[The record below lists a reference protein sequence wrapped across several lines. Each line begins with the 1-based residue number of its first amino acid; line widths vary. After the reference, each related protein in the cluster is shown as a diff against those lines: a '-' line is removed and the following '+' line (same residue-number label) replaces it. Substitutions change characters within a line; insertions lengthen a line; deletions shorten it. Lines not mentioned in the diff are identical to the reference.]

1 MNYDEKYYIYRY
13 EFVVE
18 GGGYQV
24 GRGDW
29 PTQAPIVSPGFDTP
43 EEAWAWFDV
52 HFYDT
57 DDMEVVR

>member
-1 MNYDEKYYIYRY
+1 MTDLYYIYWY

-57 DDMEVVR
+57 DDSED

>member
-57 DDMEVVR
+57 DDSED